1 MEILS
6 RVQPLKTY
14 NHFDSWAVRSVAF
27 SADSR
32 LLAALQTHGYGLSVI
47 NLQSGQITSN
57 DTLRRVKRISVSA
70 SLSLIACA
78 RRRHVQL
85 LSSQTFE
92 SVATLSGDTRYKIR
106 SLAFNYTGNFLAISR
121 TDKSVE
127 IWDVASR
134 TLQKKLVLNVEARY
148 LALNPD
154 GSLIVVA
161 DDELE
166 AYVWNVKT
174 EKLRHK
180 LMGHSEDMAALAFS
194 PDGTLLASGSADESV
209 KIWDVAT
216 GKLLRTLTRYDDS
229 VTSIAFH
236 PNGKLL
242 AATYMRGVDPTVIW
256 DVTTGEVY
264 QTLNEPSGEAYSC
277 AFSPDGKLLAAGGNN
292 FSASVNLWEI
302 HA

>member
-14 NHFDSWAVRSVAF
+14 NQFDSWAIRSVAF

-32 LLAALQTHGYGLSVI
+32 LLAALQTHNHGLSVI

-57 DTLRRVKRISVSA
+57 ATLRKVKRISASA

-92 SVATLSGDTRYKIR
+92 PVATLSGNTRHKIR
-106 SLAFNYTGNFLAISR
+106 GIAFNYTGNFLVLSR

-127 IWDVASR
+127 IWDAATQ
-134 TLQKKLVLNVEARY
+134 TLVKKLAVNVEARY
-148 LALNPD
+148 LALNSD
-154 GSLIVVA
+154 GSLIAVA

-166 AYVWNVKT
+166 AYIWNVKT
-174 EKLRHK
+174 ENLQYKLV
-180 LMGHSEDMAALAFS
+180 GHSEDMAALAFS

-209 KIWDVAT
+209 KVWDVAS

-264 QTLNEPSGEAYSC
+264 QTLNEPSGEAYTC

-292 FSASVNLWEI
+292 FSASVNMWEI